1 MAKRLKRNN
10 PEILLYGE
18 AGLPHLSQDEPPDTF
33 VLNELT
39 GVLYIRRQDMSLVAV
54 SCSPAYG
61 GLLIHEANTGQV
73 IATGAPQKLT
83 VWATAF
89 PEAGGVDGQVVND
102 RIVIVSGGVYLTAWH
117 MSFITSG
124 PARWV
129 GHVYL
134 NGASCCLDW
143 DRNVSGPG
151 GPGGRSRRGIR
162 PARARTPVRRSER
175 SVVEASC
182 RCSAVVFRP
191 SREEDG
197 PCNGR

>member
-18 AGLPHLSQDEPPDTF
+18 AGLPHLSQDEPPGTF
-33 VLNELT
+33 ILNELT

-73 IATGAPQKLT
+73 IATGAAQKMT
-83 VWATAF
+83 VWASAF
-89 PEAGGVDGQVVND
+89 PEAGGVDGQLAND
-102 RIVIVSGGVYLTAWH
+102 RIVVATAGVYLTGWH

-129 GHVYL
+129 GHIYL
-134 NGASCCLDW
+134 SGDSQIDW

-151 GPGGRSRRGIR
+151 GPGSVSCAGPLTI
-162 PARARTPVRRSER
+162 PAGG
-175 SVVEASC
+175 VVEAYISHDQPGNITITPAD
-182 RCSAVVFRP
+182 SQLYVVRI
-191 SREEDG
+191 G
-197 PCNGR
+197 